1 MHRLNE
7 WVARLTKKNTPESI
21 QIAMTTIAVP
31 SNKETLASRASNFI
45 VPIWLLRLH
54 RSIARSR
61 RVHIASLLSYSAAV
75 HASYV
80 LLRQQ
85 LRVHTLCQRNQKTA
99 LYAHTQHTKS
109 MHRHSNQ
116 ASSSSDN
123 YTSCNKCTSFFS
135 NNSKMF
141 VYETSAA

>member
-7 WVARLTKKNTPESI
+7 WVARLTKKNTSESI
-21 QIAMTTIAVP
+21 QIAMVTIAVL
-31 SNKETLASRASNFI
+31 SIKETFAPRASNFL

-54 RSIARSR
+54 GSIARSR

-85 LRVHTLCQRNQKTA
+85 LRVQTMCQRNQKAA

-109 MHRHSNQ
+109 LRRQ
-116 ASSSSDN
+116 IKRPQILTTIQVATDALL
-123 YTSCNKCTSFFS
+123 FFS
-135 NNSKMF
+135 NNNKML
-141 VYETSAA
+141 VYKTSAA